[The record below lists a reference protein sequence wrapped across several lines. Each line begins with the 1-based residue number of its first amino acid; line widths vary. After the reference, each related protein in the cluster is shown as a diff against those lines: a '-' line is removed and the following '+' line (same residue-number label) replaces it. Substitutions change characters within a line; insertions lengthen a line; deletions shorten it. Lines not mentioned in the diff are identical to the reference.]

1 MREFQTFNKWKSL
14 RATVERG
21 EQGMRHWRNISYY
34 FEISP
39 VTFVTEKCSSSV
51 STVRPH
57 THTAIVNAASH
68 HGGGDWL
75 NSDVPK
81 YKIMRGPSISL
92 TQQDRGECK
101 QYLAI
106 STDTSVSPQH
116 RNVGGRHHVL
126 GLSQSRELF
135 QLVLSGVDTHTVEN
149 ILQMKI
155 LKKSCW

>member
-1 MREFQTFNKWKSL
+1 
-14 RATVERG
+14 
-21 EQGMRHWRNISYY
+21 MRHWRNISYY

-51 STVRPH
+51 SMSTVRPH

-116 RNVGGRHHVL
+116 WNVGGRHHAL
-126 GLSQSRELF
+126 PCISTC
-135 QLVLSGVDTHTVEN
+135 LVECRYSHYKEYSIVQHI
-149 ILQMKI
+149 ILT
-155 LKKSCW
+155 SWW

>member
-1 MREFQTFNKWKSL
+1 
-14 RATVERG
+14 
-21 EQGMRHWRNISYY
+21 MRHWRNISYY
-34 FEISP
+34 FQISP
-39 VTFVTEKCSSSV
+39 VTFVTEKCSSNGGVTSPLWGPT
-51 STVRPH
+51 SPH
-57 THTAIVNAASH
+57 PHNHCECSQSP
-68 HGGGDWL
+68 GRDWQ

-81 YKIMRGPSISL
+81 YKIITRPSISL
-92 TQQDRGECK
+92 TQQDSGECK

-155 LKKSCW
+155 LKKSCWRDL